1 MRSSRSPVKVSLLT
15 TIALTVLLAACAAH
29 APSPAAAKPPPA
41 ATRWLCRPGA
51 GVDPCAT
58 ADLSAT
64 ERGARDH
71 GMIVPHAR
79 AANPKA
85 DCFYVYPTVD
95 LELVPGVHHDLDD
108 TSRVLATTL
117 AQAGRFSSACALW
130 VPLYRQITLGSWLQ
144 PREER
149 ERLLA
154 IAFGDVERAFADY
167 LAQAP
172 PGRPVVLV
180 GHSQGAEMVV
190 RLVRRFFESA
200 EMRARLLLAM
210 PIGGEI
216 EVPEGQT
223 RGGTLAIPVCTRP
236 RETGCVVAY
245 RTHWAKGPVDP
256 ARWAPR
262 PGHETVC
269 VDPSALDVADAS
281 APHPLAHAYFPVRGE
296 LGRFLR
302 GVSDVET
309 PFAVYSGTYEARCV
323 RGERGYAYLAV
334 EERARDHGPVDLGS
348 KRFELGKLG
357 LHVLDLQLAQGDLV
371 DLVARRVAAL
381 P

>member
-1 MRSSRSPVKVSLLT
+1 MF
-15 TIALTVLLAACAAH
+15 ALLAACAGH
-29 APSPAAAKPPPA
+29 APAPQEAKPVA
-41 ATRWLCRPGA
+41 ATRWLCRPGERA
-51 GVDPCAT
+51 DPCAT
-58 ADLSAT
+58 ADLTAT
-64 ERGARDH
+64 ERGASD
-71 GMIVPHAR
+71 GAGKVVPHAR
-79 AANPKA
+79 ATNPKA

-154 IAFGDVERAFADY
+154 IAFGDVERAFGEY

-172 PGRPVVLV
+172 PGRPIVLV

-190 RLVRRFFESA
+190 RLLRRFFESA
-200 EMRARLLLAM
+200 EMRARLVLAM

-223 RGGTLAIPVCTRP
+223 RGGTLTVPICTRP
-236 RETGCVVAY
+236 LETGCVVAY
-245 RTHWAKGPVDP
+245 RTHWAKGAVDP

-262 PGHETVC
+262 PGHQTAC
-269 VDPSALDVADAS
+269 VDPSALDRAGDATT
-281 APHPLAHAYFPVRGE
+281 PHPLARAYFPVRGE

-309 PFAVYSGTYEARCV
+309 PFAVYSGVYEARCV
-323 RGERGYAYLAV
+323 RGDRGYGYLAV
-334 EERARDHGPVDLGS
+334 DERARDHGPVDLGS
-348 KRFELGKLG
+348 KRFDLGKLG
-357 LHVLDLQLAQGDLV
+357 LHVLDLQLTQGDLV
-371 DLVARRVAAL
+371 DMVARRVAAL